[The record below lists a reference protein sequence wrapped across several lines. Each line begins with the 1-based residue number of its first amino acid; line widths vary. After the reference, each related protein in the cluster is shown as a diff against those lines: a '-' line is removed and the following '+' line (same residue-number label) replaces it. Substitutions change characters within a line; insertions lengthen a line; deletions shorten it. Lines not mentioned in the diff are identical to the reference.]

1 MREKYH
7 ELPKLVTDTTDTTE
21 EVVLSEE
28 SEASPIPS
36 PEVSLEVSSEEYEI
50 SPQVLEL
57 LARCKKT
64 FFVS

>member
-36 PEVSLEVSSEEYEI
+36 PEVSSEEYEI